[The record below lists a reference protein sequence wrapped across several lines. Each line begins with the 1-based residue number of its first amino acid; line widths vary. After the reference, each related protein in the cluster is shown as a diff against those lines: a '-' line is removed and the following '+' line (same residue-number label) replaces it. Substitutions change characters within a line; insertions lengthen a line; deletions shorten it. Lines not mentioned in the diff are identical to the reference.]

1 MAETKEKKE
10 KKEKKPKKE
19 KPKKEKKEKKP
30 KKDKKAKKKD
40 ENLEIEDTQ
49 VDDGGVKL
57 ELSDDAKKKLSPE
70 QKKEEKER
78 KKEEKKALKMEK
90 KERKKNS
97 KVRKLF
103 KYLILLAVLGLT
115 VGVLVFNINSWRDVY
130 VRPVLE
136 KIPVVGSLLPPITE
150 EGALASKSRSE
161 LVKEVESLN
170 SEIEFLNE
178 ENLKLTGEI
187 ADNNSV
193 SQEYDDLQAREEE
206 LLTEKADLDKA
217 LADGNPDAFI
227 QYFEEISPDNATA
240 IYRDLKGQVI
250 SNQELKDYVAK
261 YSAMDA
267 DACAKIFE
275 ELILTDSDLVV
286 LILKNMNNDFA
297 GEVIAAMTPANG
309 ATVTKLMAPKEETQQ

>member
-1 MAETKEKKE
+1 MAKTKE

-19 KPKKEKKEKKP
+19 KPKKEKKP
-30 KKDKKAKKKD
+30 KKDKKKDKK
-40 ENLEIEDTQ
+40 LEIEDTQ
-49 VDDGGVKL
+49 ADDGDGGVKL
-57 ELSDDAKKKLSPE
+57 ELSDDAKKKLTPD
-70 QKKEEKER
+70 QKKEEKEQR
-78 KKEEKKALKMEK
+78 KAEKKALKMEK
-90 KERKKNS
+90 KERRKNS
-97 KVRKLF
+97 KIRKLI

-115 VGVLVFNINSWRDVY
+115 VGVLVFNIFSWRDVY

-136 KIPVVGSLLPPITE
+136 KIPGVNSLLPPITE
-150 EGALASKSRSE
+150 EGAMASKSHSE
-161 LVKEVESLN
+161 LISEVESLN
-170 SEIEFLNE
+170 AEIEFLNE
-178 ENLKLTGEI
+178 ENLKLTNEI
-187 ADNNSV
+187 ADNNSMT
-193 SQEYDDLQAREEE
+193 QGYDDLQAREEE

-227 QYFEEISPDNATA
+227 QYFEQISPDNATA

-261 YSAMDA
+261 YSAMDP

-309 ATVTKLMAPKEETQQ
+309 ATVTKLMAPKDEAQ